1 MSKQLLISDA
11 NILIDIKVAGLINEM
26 FRLQYEYAV
35 PGLLFEQELKQN
47 HADLIAKGLRLLDL
61 ETSSIGQLDELG
73 NKYKGISRFDL
84 MALMLART
92 EQVPLL
98 TGDRKLRQVCM
109 IEEIEVRGTLWLIE
123 RMFTENF
130 ISVRQAE
137 VAYQRMQDDGSRL
150 PWDEVEKQLRRFGQ

>member
-1 MSKQLLISDA
+1 MLKQLLISDA

-26 FRLQYEYAV
+26 FQLQYEYAV

-47 HADLIAKGLRLLDL
+47 HADLISKGLKLLDL
-61 ETSSIGQLDELG
+61 ETSSIGQLEELG
-73 NKYKGISRFDL
+73 NQYKGISRFDL
-84 MALMLART
+84 MALILAKR

-98 TGDRKLRQVCM
+98 TGDRKLRQVCL
-109 IEEIEVRGTLWLIE
+109 IEEIEVRGTLWLME
-123 RMFTENF
+123 QMFTEKF

-150 PWDEVEKQLRRFGQ
+150 PWDEVEKQLRKFRQ

>member
-1 MSKQLLISDA
+1 MLKQLLISDA

-26 FRLQYEYAV
+26 FQLQYEYAV

-47 HADLIAKGLRLLDL
+47 HTDLITKGLKLLDL
-61 ETSSIGQLDELG
+61 ETSSIGQLEELG
-73 NKYKGISRFDL
+73 NQYKGISRFDL
-84 MALMLART
+84 MALILAKR

-98 TGDRKLRQVCM
+98 TGDRKLRQVCL
-109 IEEIEVRGTLWLIE
+109 IEEIEVRGTLWLME
-123 RMFTENF
+123 QMFTEKF

-150 PWDEVEKQLRRFGQ
+150 PWDEVEKQLRKFRQ